1 MYLGHRRMTTI
12 CDEMNLRAVY
22 FGSPV
27 QVMKQALD
35 RA

>member
-1 MYLGHRRMTTI
+1 MYLGDRWMTTI
-12 CDEMNLRAVY
+12 CDEMTLRAVY

-27 QVMKQALD
+27 QVMKQGLD